1 MNPYDQ
7 IDTNRKNP
15 GNFPVPGPTIQ
26 LDDHLSSI
34 WQDAYYL
41 ATKYVISLV
50 SGNKPNP
57 NVIFTFNVLSAGN
70 PPFTCSAMANFV
82 TECMAVYWKA
92 LCDQG
97 GNSHNEA
104 LVRSVIEKM
113 GEAYCLAIISADDNL
128 RNMVGNNQNLI
139 NEVKGAVN
147 WYKDIVAKST
157 QTGGWGGNNN
167 GWGNSN
173 QNNNGGWSS
182 SSSNSGGW
190 NSNNSGGGWNDN
202 SGSNGWGSDD
212 MTQVSGWEST
222 VDDNNWGTSNNSN
235 QSSWG
240 DLGGSWDTPNTNNT
254 QKENKML
261 EEKDMDPIDAAI
273 AAALKAAQGESQ
285 PETAPVVTEE
295 PATDNQNWESEWGN
309 DWSNDFSGDEL
320 AVELDIDEEPAVT
333 TNLLVGDVVSDFID
347 GVCELTGFAYGD
359 EAEYVENVIAIFGM
373 VPDSAKGV
381 KINDLNFIVLP
392 DYEVANY
399 AHLLGEHDAFSLT
412 KAIPVKG
419 LAPWYVVN
427 QNGELK
433 TIMLDISSHD
443 VYYNSADEVDVDH
456 LIKAMVATQENDQTF
471 VELEG
476 VGDIASVYIDDT
488 YRTIA
493 EVEHIARAAVE
504 ENNVGAALI
513 QATKTIAVMP
523 VLHTL
528 TEFGELTNLDK
539 LQRVHHALEENL
551 RAQRIFERTI
561 VKRFNTALRNL
572 FRMKELPA
580 TYSELITL
588 LKSDGSQLG
597 LIQEELFGWTEQMLL
612 SISITQEKTDNR
624 FVSIGYTSDFF
635 YCPAIK
641 SFDEIVGATTSPEG
655 YRLPAMV
662 LENLNLDTKI
672 TRPLHLLTDT
682 GVVATLHGLMHGWIY
697 VTAEEML

>member
-15 GNFPVPGPTIQ
+15 GNFSVPGPTMQ
-26 LDDHLSSI
+26 LDEHLAPI

-92 LCDQG
+92 LRDQG

-113 GEAYCLAIISADDNL
+113 GEAYCLAIVSADDNL

-139 NEVKGAVN
+139 NEVMGAVD
-147 WYKDIVAKST
+147 WYKNTVANAT
-157 QTGGWGGNNN
+157 QSGGWGGSNN
-167 GWGNSN
+167 GWGSN
-173 QNNNGGWSS
+173 NNNNNGGWGSNNNNGWS
-182 SSSNSGGW
+182 SSSN
-190 NSNNSGGGWNDN
+190 NGWNDN
-202 SGSNGWGSDD
+202 SGNNGWGSDD
-212 MTQVSGWEST
+212 MTQVNGWEST
-222 VDDNNWGTSNNSN
+222 VDDSNWGTSNNSN

-240 DLGGSWDTPNTNNT
+240 NLGGGWDTPNTNNT
-254 QKENKML
+254 QKENNML

-273 AAALKAAQGESQ
+273 AAALRAAQGESQ
-285 PETAPVVTEE
+285 PKEETPAPVIEE
-295 PATDNQNWESEWGN
+295 PAEEPVKSWEGDWGG
-309 DWSNDFSGDEL
+309 DWRNDFSGDEL
-320 AVELDIDEEPAVT
+320 ALELDGVEDAVIEVD
-333 TNLLVGDVVSDFID
+333 NLVGDVVSSFIE
-347 GVCELTGFAYGD
+347 GTCALKGFTYDD
-359 EAEYVENVIAIFGM
+359 EAEYVEKVIDIFGM

-381 KINDLNFIVLP
+381 KVNGLNFIVIP
-392 DYEVANY
+392 DHEAANY
-399 AHLLGEHDAFSLT
+399 THLLHQHEAFSLT
-412 KAIPVKG
+412 KAIPIKG
-419 LAPWYVVN
+419 LAPWYIVN
-427 QNGELK
+427 QDGELK
-433 TIMLDISSHD
+433 SIMLDISSHD
-443 VYYNSADEVDVDH
+443 VYYSSADEVEVDH
-456 LIKAMVATQENDQTF
+456 LIKTMLANQEDDDTF
-471 VELEG
+471 VEIEG
-476 VGDIASVYIDDT
+476 VGDIASVYIEDN
-488 YRTIA
+488 YRTTA
-493 EVEHIARAAVE
+493 EVEHIAKTSLE
-504 ENNVGAALI
+504 ENKVGAVLV

-551 RAQRIFERTI
+551 RAQRIFERAV
-561 VKRFNTALRNL
+561 VKRFNVAIRNL
-572 FRMKELPA
+572 FRIKELPE
-580 TYSELITL
+580 TYSELLVL

-597 LIQEELFGWTEQMLL
+597 LVQEELQGWTEQMLK
-612 SISITQEKTDNR
+612 SIVVTQDKTDFR

-641 SFDEIVGATTSPEG
+641 SFDEIIGATTTATG

-662 LENLNLDTKI
+662 LENINLEANI
-672 TRPLHLLTDT
+672 TRPLHLLTDS
-682 GVVATLHGLMHGWIY
+682 GVVATIHGLMHGWIY
-697 VTAEEML
+697 ITAEEML